1 MSAPSPGPALLN
13 LARVQEGLTTR
24 FVGQEI
30 VHLPVVGSTIDV
42 ARDLAAQG
50 TPEGTLV
57 FAEEQTAGRGRRGR
71 SWLAPAMS
79 SLLCSVVLYPDLAG
93 QRAARLTMVTGLASA
108 QAVEERTGLAA
119 RLKWPNDVLAG
130 SRKIGGVL
138 VETAVEGE
146 EIKHAILSLG
156 LNVNFDPTTVRGIPQ
171 TATSLRGELG
181 REVAREPLLQT
192 WLERLEESYLRL
204 DHESLHGDW
213 SARLATLGQE
223 VSVDTPAGRVS
234 GMAERV
240 DADGTL
246 IVRREDG
253 TVVGVSVGEVS

>member
-1 MSAPSPGPALLN
+1 MSAPGPGRASLD
-13 LARVQEGLTTR
+13 LARVQEGLATR

-71 SWLAPAMS
+71 SWLAPART
-79 SLLCSVVLYPDLAG
+79 SLLCSVVLYPDLTSG
-93 QRAARLTMVTGLASA
+93 RAARLTMVTGLASA

-119 RLKWPNDVLAG
+119 HLKWPNDVLVG
-130 SRKIGGVL
+130 NRKVGGVL
-138 VETAVEGE
+138 VESAIESDKV
-146 EIKHAILSLG
+146 IHAILSLG
-156 LNVNFDPTTVRGIPQ
+156 LNVNIDPTAVRGIPK

-181 REVAREPLLQT
+181 KEVEREPLLQT
-192 WLERLEESYLRL
+192 WLERLEEGYLRL
-204 DHESLHGDW
+204 DHQSLHKDW
-213 SARLATLGQE
+213 SARLATLGQD
-223 VSVDTPAGRVS
+223 VSIDVPAGRVS
-234 GMAERV
+234 GLAEGV
-240 DADGTL
+240 DGDGTL